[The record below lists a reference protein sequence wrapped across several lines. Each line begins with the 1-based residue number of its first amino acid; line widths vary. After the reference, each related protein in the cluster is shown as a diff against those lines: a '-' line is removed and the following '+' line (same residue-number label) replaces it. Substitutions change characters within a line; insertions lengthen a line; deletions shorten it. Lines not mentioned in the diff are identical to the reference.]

1 MSLEDF
7 TTNELAREIRLAL
20 ICPVPNSEGKFQRHD
35 WGDPYKKWTWQ
46 RWDWKI
52 WYPVR
57 RGGYQDCV
65 RCGYTSRRLR

>member
-1 MSLEDF
+1 MNLEDF
-7 TTNELAREIRLAL
+7 TTNNLANELIAAL
-20 ICPVPNSEGKFQRHD
+20 TCTILNSEGKRQTHD
-35 WGDPYKKWTWQ
+35 WGDPYKKWTMQ
-46 RWDWKI
+46 RWYWKI